1 MERWVGGRKED
12 RWKDA
17 CVAEGLDGGKVG
29 GGRIARW
36 KEGSNEGREKDGRK
50 EGKKERRWLEGR
62 TWKNGWL
69 HGRVDAGKSG
79 PGARRS
85 S

>member
-12 RWKDA
+12 GWKDA
-17 CVAEGLDGGKVG
+17 WVAEGLDGGKVG

-36 KEGSNEGREKDGRK
+36 KEGGNEGREKGIIRS
-50 EGKKERRWLEGR
+50 RWLY
-62 TWKNGWL
+62 
-69 HGRVDAGKSG
+69 
-79 PGARRS
+79 PS

>member
-17 CVAEGLDGGKVG
+17 WVAEGLDGGKVG

-50 EGKKERRWLEGR
+50 ERKKE
-62 TWKNGWL
+62 
-69 HGRVDAGKSG
+69 
-79 PGARRS
+79 
-85 S
+85 